1 MFTAAQI
8 LRGAPLSVLHFFS
21 PSGAGGAGATP
32 RRVRAAYSRTR
43 CLPHQKGGLP
53 PQRGVSALPSLTA
66 PTTFFA
72 YNVFVRTAGRR
83 GLSLSRTK
91 IERPALPLPW
101 AFYRSK
107 IGYRRGKKCAGR
119 LGTLAQ
125 PLGVSVCV
133 DASVFG
139 EKTAPH
145 HNRPQRGQHRVFPLG
160 GVRMPPAPQEGHTSP
175 HKG

>member
-1 MFTAAQI
+1 MPEERPGECGRRI
-8 LRGAPLSVLHFFS
+8 
-21 PSGAGGAGATP
+21 AGRDACPT
-32 RRVRAAYSRTR
+32 
-43 CLPHQKGGLP
+43 QKGGLP

-160 GVRMPPAPQEGHTSP
+160 GVRGCHPPRRRATQALTRADTGFYIFGLQSSTQMGGHWRRMP
-175 HKG
+175 